1 MMSGR
6 VVYLTDVP
14 QASEIKLFSNEPDV
28 MTVNKV
34 AELLDVVPMTVRR
47 EIQRGALECI
57 HVGTRVRI
65 TKKQLLKYIGEVN
78 E

>member
-1 MMSGR
+1 MSGR
-6 VVYLTDVP
+6 VVYLTDIP
-14 QASEIKLFSNEPDV
+14 QANEINLFEREPDV

-47 EIQRGALECI
+47 EIQRGALECV
-57 HVGTRVRI
+57 HVGTRIRI
-65 TKKQLLKYIGEVN
+65 TKKQLLKYVGEVN

>member
-1 MMSGR
+1 MGGR
-6 VVYLTDVP
+6 IVYLTDVP

-47 EIQRGALECI
+47 EIQRGSLECVR
-57 HVGTRVRI
+57 VGTRVRI
-65 TKKQLLKYIGEVN
+65 TKKQLLKYVGEVN